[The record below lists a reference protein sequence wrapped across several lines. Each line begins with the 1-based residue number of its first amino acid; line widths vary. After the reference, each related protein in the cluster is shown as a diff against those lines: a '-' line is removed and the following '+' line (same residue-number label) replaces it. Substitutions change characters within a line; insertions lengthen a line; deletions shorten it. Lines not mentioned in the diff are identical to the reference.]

1 MFTFSEA
8 IWILVYCKTQEEI
21 DKLWEA
27 LSRRRRRSLVDGFWP
42 KYKWLNL
49 ASPGKA
55 WTS

>member
-8 IWILVYCKTQEEI
+8 ISILVYCKTQEEI

-27 LSRRRRRSLVDGFWP
+27 LSEGGEEVSCGWLKGQF
-42 KYKWLNL
+42 WLN
-49 ASPGKA
+49 AADCPRKA